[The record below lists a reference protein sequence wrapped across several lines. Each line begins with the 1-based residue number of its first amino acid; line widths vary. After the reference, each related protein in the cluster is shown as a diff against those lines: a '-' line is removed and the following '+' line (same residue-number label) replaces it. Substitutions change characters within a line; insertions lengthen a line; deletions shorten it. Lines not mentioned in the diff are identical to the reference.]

1 MSASV
6 PRQVRPRPLL
16 WLAAGCACVLVGLLA
31 LEYHSGVAREM
42 SLAHPSDLVATPAQP
57 AGPDATSDTSP
68 TPAVIQDWT
77 RTVLARPLFS
87 PSRRP
92 AATAT
97 AGPQQPRLAGIVMG
111 PSGRRAIFAGDG
123 DARGIVA
130 GVGQQAGAWQVQA
143 IDANAVQVIGPE
155 GRRTLVPA
163 RDSAA
168 HADDDGSGAAAS
180 TVPAHPSI
188 LDLLRNRSLQ
198 VGPSNVPMP
207 HLPSSLQL
215 PQTPPNQ
222 GPIGDQGSPP

>member
-1 MSASV
+1 M
-6 PRQVRPRPLL
+6 
-16 WLAAGCACVLVGLLA
+16 LVGLLA

-42 SLAHPSDLVATPAQP
+42 SLAHPSDLVVTPAH
-57 AGPDATSDTSP
+57 PDATTDASP
-68 TPAVIQDWT
+68 VPAPVQDWT

-92 AATAT
+92 AATIA

-111 PSGRRAIFAGDG
+111 PSGRRAIFAGEG

-130 GVGQQAGAWQVQA
+130 GVGQQAGAWQIRA
-143 IDANAVQVIGPE
+143 IDENTVQVLGPE
-155 GRRTLVPA
+155 GPRTLTPS
-163 RDSAA
+163 RDSAT
-168 HADDDGSGAAAS
+168 HADDDGSGPGTPAL
-180 TVPAHPSI
+180 PAHPSI

-198 VGPSNVPMP
+198 VGPSNTPMP